1 MSPLWGSNPQPY
13 AYEAYALPTE
23 LRRPLT
29 KCLMVPVSTASNAG
43 PTECGPSAALRGGAA
58 LRRRVRARIRRSG
71 FRASLPSRRGRE
83 RRGRGPS
90 RRDAHHRPCPSG
102 NLQHAVRET
111 RTPELLFWS
120 QTRCRLAMP
129 PRRAGDGP
137 SSFRLASASSNI
149 PPGLGSQHAARVL
162 PLRAP
167 LLLPSPMLPRLS
179 RPSGWDSNRRQ
190 AIMTPV
196 GFEPTRGNPIGSAG
210 RRRGRPSAVSSAHYV
225 AIGNYRRARRDAR
238 CDFPADTQI

>member
-1 MSPLWGSNPQPY
+1 MPIQGLPIKPPLEPPW
-13 AYEAYALPTE
+13 
-23 LRRPLT
+23 LRQT
-29 KCLMVPVSTASNAG
+29 TASVNGQQRGSDGVRPVRRSSGGRSA
-43 PTECGPSAALRGGAA
+43 EAARPSADQTFGVSSISAVAAGARA
-58 LRRRVRARIRRSG
+58 ARARAVAPG
-71 FRASLPSRRGRE
+71 CASSTMPFGQSTT
-83 RRGRGPS
+83 
-90 RRDAHHRPCPSG
+90 CC
-102 NLQHAVRET
+102 QRET

-149 PPGLGSQHAARVL
+149 PPGLGSQQAARVL